1 MQRWLTQKFFDE
13 KVYFVLVCTYFC
25 TPNIKPPKM
34 ADGNFNKTHL
44 PYRPFQSGVNAGR
57 AQMHTLAISAF
68 KKWMTEQNFSDEDMT
83 LHEMRFRTLLPL

>member
-25 TPNIKPPKM
+25 TPNINPPKM

-44 PYRPFQSGVNAGR
+44 PYRPFQ
-57 AQMHTLAISAF
+57 
-68 KKWMTEQNFSDEDMT
+68 MTEQNFSDEEMT